1 MRNGRRRRG
10 LVAVLGALATTA
22 VVAGCAVDEP
32 SGDTR
37 PLPQPQADAS
47 VRQDEGAI
55 PGETARAGVSRPDWL
70 GSRVLPERPDGL
82 GEVRD
87 TPPELVDRR
96 FPPPDAEPVADGY
109 LATIA
114 PVPDDVVARSTWAD
128 ECPVTLDELRYLM
141 MTFRGF
147 DDRTYLGEMIVHR
160 SVAEDVVWV
169 FEQLYDA
176 RFPIEEMRV
185 VAAGELDAPPTGDG
199 NNTTAF
205 VCRPITLSSSW
216 SEHAY
221 GLAVDINPFH
231 NPYRR
236 DDAVVPELASAYL
249 DRDRDLPGMIQ
260 PGDVVTRAFADIGW
274 GWGGDWTTLDDW
286 MHFSRSGR

>member
-1 MRNGRRRRG
+1 
-10 LVAVLGALATTA
+10 
-22 VVAGCAVDEP
+22 
-32 SGDTR
+32 
-37 PLPQPQADAS
+37 
-47 VRQDEGAI
+47 
-55 PGETARAGVSRPDWL
+55 
-70 GSRVLPERPDGL
+70 
-82 GEVRD
+82 
-87 TPPELVDRR
+87 
-96 FPPPDAEPVADGY
+96 
-109 LATIA
+109 
-114 PVPDDVVARSTWAD
+114 VPDDVVARSTWTD
-128 ECPVTLDELRYLM
+128 ECPVTLDELRYLT

-147 DDRTYLGEMIVHR
+147 DDRTYAGEMIVHR

-169 FEQLYDA
+169 FAQLYDA

-185 VAAGELDAPPTGDG
+185 VAAAELDAPPTGDG

-216 SEHAY
+216 SQHAY

-286 MHFSRSGR
+286 MHFSQSGR